1 MASHLRD
8 DGMYKKQLVFL
19 LGAILLSSASEA
31 AFVGPEAL
39 NLKVSIDRSLSVDS
53 STLGGFSINHPGAAI
68 EHLAESDVNRSM
80 ATPMPAGAW
89 LSGTALAGFLVIG
102 RKSREYT
109 S

>member
-1 MASHLRD
+1 MF
-8 DGMYKKQLVFL
+8 KKQLGFL

-53 STLGGFSINHPGAAI
+53 STLGGLSINHPGAVI
-68 EHLAESDVNRSM
+68 EHLAASDMNRSM
-80 ATPMPAGAW
+80 ATPVPAGAW
-89 LSGTALAGFLVIG
+89 LSGTALAGFLVIA
-102 RKSREYT
+102 RKPREYT

>member
-1 MASHLRD
+1 MF
-8 DGMYKKQLVFL
+8 KKQLGFL

-39 NLKVSIDRSLSVDS
+39 NLNVSMDRSLSVDS
-53 STLGGFSINHPGAAI
+53 SILGGSSINHPGAAI
-68 EHLAESDVNRSM
+68 GHLAESDMNRSM

-89 LSGTALAGFLVIG
+89 LSGTALAGFLVVG
-102 RKSREYT
+102 RKTRKHT

>member
-1 MASHLRD
+1 MF
-8 DGMYKKQLVFL
+8 KKQLGFL

-39 NLKVSIDRSLSVDS
+39 NMNVAMDRSLSADI
-53 STLGGFSINHPGAAI
+53 TATGGLPMNQSGATI
-68 EHLAESDVNRSM
+68 ENLAASDMNRSS
-80 ATPMPAGAW
+80 ATPVPAGAW

-102 RKSREYT
+102 RKPREYT